1 MDELGA
7 VNDAQLHALV
17 NRLQRY
23 ELDFA
28 DRLANRLDV
37 LRDPSDLVG
46 DSAYRRMSYTLDRL
60 KAQRSRAQRELSRRA
75 VPAQQGTTTFLASA
89 R

>member
-1 MDELGA
+1 MDQLKA
-7 VNDAQLHALV
+7 LHDAKLHELV

-37 LRDPSDLVG
+37 VRDPSYPMG
-46 DSAYRRMSYTLDRL
+46 DHAYRRMSCTLDRL
-60 KAQRSRAQRELSRRA
+60 RAQRAKVQRELSRRA
-75 VPAQQGTTTFLASA
+75 VPEYRAY
-89 R
+89 

>member
-1 MDELGA
+1 MDELRA
-7 VNDAQLHALV
+7 LHDAKLHELV

-37 LRDPSDLVG
+37 VRDPSYPMG
-46 DSAYRRMSYTLDRL
+46 DHAYRGMSYTLDRL
-60 KAQRSRAQRELSRRA
+60 KAQRAKVQRELSRRA
-75 VPAQQGTTTFLASA
+75 VPNNERTRYWRTS
-89 R
+89 